1 MSLLPPAV
9 IPTFLS
15 LGPLALLALI
25 LPAAFAGLAL
35 FLRRWLALLATASV
49 VSLLFL
55 VHACL
60 PGLSGTDGVAG
71 PRVLHAVLAGVAAL
85 GSLWAVNRAYR
96 KRESERLTLRPRTL
110 EVLFLAS
117 LALIG
122 AGWLF
127 VPFPSGGPPQAY
139 RKETTAAWASV
150 ALGAA
155 YALGRWL
162 APQRT
167 GGEPRGPTVEAVVLA
182 TFALGCGVLAAT
194 PRPAGAPSPIAVAW
208 TFEPPARGAIISTPL
223 VAGDRIYVGVLRDSG
238 VGTARGAVYG
248 LARDSGHVVW
258 TFDDSKSMR
267 AMYSS
272 PCLSNGR
279 LYIGEG
285 MHGDLDSKLY
295 CLDAATGAKLW
306 DFRTSGHVESSP
318 CVAEG
323 RVLFGAGDDG
333 LYALDAATGARRWH
347 FHGDFHIDASPAV
360 VAGRVYVGS
369 GESRRYP
376 PLGGLLPRR
385 CRRFR
390 RLERSGPTARLG
402 LASNRGRTSLLRP
415 GQRPPRPKRCPTRP
429 AGRRPLVCGNLLGPD
444 ELAMPSRGWRPWQTR
459 PGGRARLLWQP
470 GRLVLCPGPLRRP
483 APVGDGSLKPR
494 RYRASRGRRTP
505 FPGRL
510 RRPRRA
516 PAGRRRPR
524 RVVVRPGLSFPR
536 RCPPLRLARSRAR
549 PRRPE
554 PPAGAGRRRGHESRV
569 KRRRVAL
576 PARRKVT
583 GKSDTPRA

>member
-376 PLGGLLPRR
+376 RSEAFCLAVADGSVVWRGAAPLPVWGSPVIEGGQVFFGLGNGRLDRSAAPPAQPAGGLWCVEISSGQTSWLCQVADGVLGKPALAAGRVYFGSR
-385 CRRFR
+385 DGSCYALDRSDGR
-390 RLERSGPTARLG
+390 RLWATDLSSPVVTAPAVAGGHLFLVASGGRVARLRADDG
-402 LASNRGRTSLLRP
+402 HVEWSFDLASHFH
-415 GQRPPRPKRCPTRP
+415 
-429 AGRRPLVCGNLLGPD
+429 AG
-444 ELAMPSRGWRPWQTR
+444 
-459 PGGRARLLWQP
+459 ARLFASP
-470 GRLVLCPGPLRRP
+470 VVVPDPADPNHRLVLVAGEVMNPVSSAAVLLCLR
-483 APVGDGSLKPR
+483 DEK
-494 RYRASRGRRTP
+494 
-505 FPGRL
+505 
-510 RRPRRA
+510 
-516 PAGRRRPR
+516 
-524 RVVVRPGLSFPR
+524 
-536 RCPPLRLARSRAR
+536 
-549 PRRPE
+549 
-554 PPAGAGRRRGHESRV
+554 
-569 KRRRVAL
+569 
-576 PARRKVT
+576 
-583 GKSDTPRA
+583 